1 MEWKEKLFFKVESQ
15 LISIEDM
22 IKSENLCLVTIIV
35 TMDSGKDHQWM
46 LEQMNES
53 LLRNRIFIWSRSIF
67 PQNPY

>member
-1 MEWKEKLFFKVESQ
+1 MEEKEKLSLKVENQ

-35 TMDSGKDHQWM
+35 TLDSGKDHYWM
-46 LEQMNES
+46 LKQMDES
-53 LLRNRIFIWSRSIF
+53 SLRNRIFIWSQSVF